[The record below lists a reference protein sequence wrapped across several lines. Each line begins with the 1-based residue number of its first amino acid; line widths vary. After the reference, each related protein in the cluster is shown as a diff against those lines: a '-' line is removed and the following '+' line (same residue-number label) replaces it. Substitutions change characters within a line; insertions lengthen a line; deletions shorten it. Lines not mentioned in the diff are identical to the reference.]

1 MLNYRIINE
10 INIETSRKI
19 PGRFIF
25 IPIKMKKLYT
35 NYISTFRGLSREIW
49 LLSLVTF
56 INRAGAMV
64 IPFLSLYLVNAK
76 GFTLPQVGWIMTAF
90 GLGSLIGTLL
100 GGKLTNTIGFYKVIV
115 ASLFLGGIGFIF
127 LQFVESFYGF
137 CFGIFFL
144 ILVADS
150 YRPAIFVACEV
161 YSKPGNVT
169 RSITLIRLA
178 INLGFSIGP
187 LIGGIIIATI
197 NYSSLFWIDGITCV
211 LASFG
216 LFMLLKP
223 KKHKGSDTDK
233 VVKKE
238 GVPPYLNYVFVLF
251 FIIMI
256 ANSICFVQYFSVM
269 PLYYEK
275 AHFLT
280 EDIIGWLFFINGA
293 LIVLFEMPLISWL
306 ERKNM
311 SKTMAT
317 FWGVFFLALSFV
329 VLNISSWTGVV
340 LIGMILMTIGEMIG
354 SPFSN
359 ALALEMAPTGRK
371 GSYMGVYSMSFSIS
385 HIFGHNLGMNMV
397 DSFGFNLTWITM
409 FVFLILICLGS
420 LWLHK
425 LVKKKTK
432 LAVTKQISIE

>member
-1 MLNYRIINE
+1 
-10 INIETSRKI
+10 
-19 PGRFIF
+19 
-25 IPIKMKKLYT
+25 
-35 NYISTFRGLSREIW
+35 
-49 LLSLVTF
+49 
-56 INRAGAMV
+56 
-64 IPFLSLYLVNAK
+64 
-76 GFTLPQVGWIMTAF
+76 
-90 GLGSLIGTLL
+90 
-100 GGKLTNTIGFYKVIV
+100 
-115 ASLFLGGIGFIF
+115 
-127 LQFVESFYGF
+127 
-137 CFGIFFL
+137 
-144 ILVADS
+144 
-150 YRPAIFVACEV
+150 
-161 YSKPGNVT
+161 
-169 RSITLIRLA
+169 
-178 INLGFSIGP
+178 
-187 LIGGIIIATI
+187 
-197 NYSSLFWIDGITCV
+197 
-211 LASFG
+211 
-216 LFMLLKP
+216 
-223 KKHKGSDTDK
+223 
-233 VVKKE
+233 
-238 GVPPYLNYVFVLF
+238 
-251 FIIMI
+251 MI

-432 LAVTKQISIE
+432 LAVPKQISIE